1 MLLGSGRCQCVSG
14 PAGLLK
20 PLRIE
25 LSMHFNAQMK
35 VVPCCYVLLLVSFI
49 DGRVFGLDI
58 LCYYI
63 VVLFAIFPPHIPPL
77 PPGLYRIAD
86 QVLKHELCGSVDS
99 GEFCGAPLWLEGR

>member
-25 LSMHFNAQMK
+25 LSMHFIAQMK
-35 VVPCCYVLLLVSFI
+35 VVPYCYALLVSFI

-63 VVLFAIFPPHIPPL
+63 YFFCYFPSTCPSSSSWSL
-77 PPGLYRIAD
+77 
-86 QVLKHELCGSVDS
+86 QDS
-99 GEFCGAPLWLEGR
+99 GSGLET

>member
-1 MLLGSGRCQCVSG
+1 MSG

-25 LSMHFNAQMK
+25 LSMHFITQMK
-35 VVPCCYVLLLVSFI
+35 VVPYCCALLVRFI

-63 VVLFAIFPPHIPPL
+63 VVFLLFFLHVSLLFLLVSA
-77 PPGLYRIAD
+77 G
-86 QVLKHELCGSVDS
+86 
-99 GEFCGAPLWLEGR
+99 